1 MALDLSSNKNDNDY
15 TNNFSNQNLFDKNDK
30 FINFDQQIQ

>member
-1 MALDLSSNKNDNDY
+1 MDMALDLSSNKNDNDY

-30 FINFDQQIQ
+30 FINFD